1 MRLRGSF
8 LLSGLWK
15 GLTEN
20 AEFGNDDEDE
30 PAKGKALIEEEDD
43 DISPIDS
50 LDAAADAEEEEE
62 EEIAV
67 RPCPNTLLYEQAA

>member
-1 MRLRGSF
+1 M
-8 LLSGLWK
+8 
-15 GLTEN
+15 
-20 AEFGNDDEDE
+20 
-30 PAKGKALIEEEDD
+30 IEEEDD